1 MGIMDIALRKVNQV
15 KRIQDKDKIRFLSKG
30 KQALP
35 RRGLLFVVVKHY
47 SRANQYDGVKSG
59 THV

>member
-1 MGIMDIALRKVNQV
+1 MDIALCKVNQV
-15 KRIQDKDKIRFLSKG
+15 KRIQDKDKITFQSKG

-35 RRGLLFVVVKHY
+35 RRGLLYIIVKHY

-59 THV
+59 MHV